1 MSTFTQQL
9 TTPQTVNVF
18 VKLNGVAQLS
28 VHKLVE
34 FLRTELN
41 DDTMLY
47 DSAKSEDD
55 GYRIS
60 SQSLR
65 EKYGI

>member
-1 MSTFTQQL
+1 MSAFSQQL
-9 TTPQTVNVF
+9 ATPQTVDVF

-34 FLRTELN
+34 FLRAELS

-47 DSAKSEDD
+47 DSTKSADD

-60 SQSLR
+60 SQNLR